1 VFGRAIRFASLKTR
15 EDAMSDKIKPQHLSR
30 KAILYVRQSSPYQVM
45 NNLESQKLQYAM
57 EAHLRSL
64 GWSEVEIID
73 EDLGRSAG
81 GSVTRT
87 GFERMVAQVCLGE
100 VGAVCAREV
109 SRFARN
115 SREWQQLVEVC
126 RIVDTLLVD
135 QETVYSPRLGNDR
148 LLLGLKGT
156 LNEYELDLLRQ
167 RASEARVEKARRGEL
182 VSHCPVGFVKDEDG
196 QLQKEPDERIRRAI
210 ELVFAKFL
218 ELGSARQTLLWFM
231 ENELSIPAR
240 TIRGEV
246 HWRRPAYCGIHR
258 ILTNPAYGGA
268 YAYGK
273 TESLTC
279 YENGLSVQRTRRRPR
294 ERWVTLIPDAHEGY
308 VNWEDF
314 ERIQKMIISN
324 RLSDCEPSGA
334 ARRGSGL
341 LTGLLRC
348 RRCARM
354 LRVFYKGADG
364 EVVRYACPRAYLDNK
379 EARCVAFSGATVD
392 AAVARQLLCVVQPA
406 AIEAAIM
413 ATQRQA
419 RAHSEVLDALGR
431 DLEAARYRAQ
441 RAERQYEASDPEN
454 RLVTQ
459 ELERRWNVALEEV
472 RGIESRIA
480 AESECTQTTSV
491 GNVDEFKDLASDLE
505 ALWNDR
511 QADERT
517 KKRLLRALI
526 REIVVDI
533 DEQTSEVVLLIHW
546 KGGVHTPLRLPRRR
560 RGESSGHIP
569 KDIVEAVRVLSR
581 IYSDEMIAGVL
592 NRAKV
597 PTARGNY
604 WTRALVTS
612 LRFNHEIKCHDAQR
626 QAVEGWLNLSQA
638 ARLVGVSNRT
648 LRLAIE
654 RGYIAAERPIA
665 CGPWVLNK
673 QSLEN
678 EKVSRLLDQIRL
690 GRHSPTVPSPAQ
702 TVLDLSTT

>member
-1 VFGRAIRFASLKTR
+1 
-15 EDAMSDKIKPQHLSR
+15 MSEKIKPQHLSR

-64 GWSEVEIID
+64 GWNEVEIID

-100 VGAVCAREV
+100 VGSVCAREV

-115 SREWQQLVEVC
+115 SREWQQLVEMC
-126 RIVDTLLVD
+126 RIVDTLLID
-135 QETVYSPRLGNDR
+135 QETVYSPRQSNDR

-156 LNEYELDLLRQ
+156 LNEYELDLLRH

-182 VSHCPVGFVKDEDG
+182 VLHCPVGFIKEEDG
-196 QLQKEPDERIRRAI
+196 RLQKEPDERIRRTI

-240 TIRGEV
+240 TIRGDV

-294 ERWVTLIPDAHEGY
+294 DRWVALIPGGHEGY
-308 VNWEDF
+308 VSWEDF
-314 ERIQKMIISN
+314 ERIQKMIVSN
-324 RLSDCEPSGA
+324 RLSGCEPSGA

-341 LTGLLRC
+341 LTGVLRC

-354 LRVFYKGADG
+354 LRVYYKGPDG
-364 EVVRYACPRAYLDNK
+364 EVVRYACPKAHLDNK

-392 AAVARQLLCVVQPA
+392 AAVATQLLRVVQPA

-413 ATQRQA
+413 ATQQQAQA
-419 RAHSEVLDALGR
+419 RSDVLEALHR

-441 RAERQYEASDPEN
+441 RAERQYEATDPEN
-454 RLVTQ
+454 RLVAQ
-459 ELERRWNVALEEV
+459 ELERRWNVALEEA
-472 RGIESRIA
+472 RAIEARIT
-480 AESECTQTTSV
+480 AESECGQATRV
-491 GNVDEFKDLASDLE
+491 GAVEEFEDLAGDLE
-505 ALWNDR
+505 ALWGDPR
-511 QADERT
+511 ADERT

-560 RGESSGHIP
+560 RGQNSGHTP
-569 KDIVEAVRVLSR
+569 KDVVEAVRVLSR

-592 NRAKV
+592 NRAKF

-612 LRFNHEIKCHDAQR
+612 LRFNHEIRCHDVQQ
-626 QAVEGWLNLSQA
+626 QAAEGWLNLSQA
-638 ARLVGVSNRT
+638 ARLVGVANRT

-654 RGYIAAERPIA
+654 RGYIAAERPID

-673 QSLEN
+673 QTLQSEDVVRFLER
-678 EKVSRLLDQIRL
+678 VRL
-690 GRHSPTVPSPAQ
+690 GKPHPTVPPSAQ
-702 TVLDLSTT
+702 ATLDLSTT